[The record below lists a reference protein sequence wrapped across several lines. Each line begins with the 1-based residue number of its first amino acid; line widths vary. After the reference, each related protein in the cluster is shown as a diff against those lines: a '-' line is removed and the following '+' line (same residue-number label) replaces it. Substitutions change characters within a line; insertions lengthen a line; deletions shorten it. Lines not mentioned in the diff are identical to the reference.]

1 MKIWRK
7 LSVEIYCIPHIDG
20 SSLPSSQSFSPSQ
33 VNDHGKHSPPVQENW
48 SFEQLLPAVKGY
60 TFNNILNKKRLHVVL
75 IIVLLT
81 TSGLVR
87 SVLAALSGVTKVVH
101 GKAFARG
108 TSKLTW
114 NAYTVFLIR
123 AVFTVIVTIA
133 NQIFAYTLSI
143 GALKSLMVFTSETY
157 KICNCWWV
165 RDVGANSQ
173 EINILTKRCRS
184 SRVVMGS
191 VGTV

>member
-1 MKIWRK
+1 MVRHFHPHNLFLHRKSNTMVNIHRQCKKIDHLNNFFLQLK
-7 LSVEIYCIPHIDG
+7 DIPSIIF
-20 SSLPSSQSFSPSQ
+20 L
-33 VNDHGKHSPPVQENW
+33 
-48 SFEQLLPAVKGY
+48 
-60 TFNNILNKKRLHVVL
+60 IIKKRLHVVL

-101 GKAFARG
+101 WKAFARG

-143 GALKSLMVFTSETY
+143 VALKSIMVFTSETY

-191 VGTV
+191 VGTF